1 MLKRL
6 YVDNFRCLVDVELNF
21 DSINLFLGDN
31 GSGKSTTFEALSKL
45 QSLTTTDSNVRTI
58 FKLSDYT
65 RWQNPNF
72 YSLDQNPDQV
82 FELEF
87 LSNGGIYKYE
97 LKINFWDQSE
107 QSLDVSDIDSEG
119 VVFAPREKWIS
130 TTIKSERLWFND
142 ELLLDIDGQK
152 VKIVLDNG
160 TINESSRYNFYQSIF
175 PLLRSDDNNKKI
187 LWFRNR
193 MKRLVIIKVM
203 PNVIV
208 NESSKESPFLSNNIE
223 NYVSW
228 YRYIFDSSSAL
239 FNKNEEKPVN
249 RLTQALQDIFDAFVE
264 FRLELISEKVVVLK
278 LVFANKDGHRQYDEY
293 SLSELSD
300 GEKNLVVLYS
310 LFYGLESKDYTL
322 CIDEPDN
329 FLALPEIQPWLIQL
343 YDLCSEGKLQALLI
357 SHHPELI
364 NYLLASP
371 IGYWFGRESNSPV
384 KVKPITNQ
392 ESEESG
398 LLMSELIA
406 RGWLNG

>member
-1 MLKRL
+1 
-6 YVDNFRCLVDVELNF
+6 
-21 DSINLFLGDN
+21 
-31 GSGKSTTFEALSKL
+31 
-45 QSLTTTDSNVRTI
+45 
-58 FKLSDYT
+58 
-65 RWQNPNF
+65 
-72 YSLDQNPDQV
+72 
-82 FELEF
+82 
-87 LSNGGIYKYE
+87 
-97 LKINFWDQSE
+97 
-107 QSLDVSDIDSEG
+107 
-119 VVFAPREKWIS
+119 
-130 TTIKSERLWFND
+130 
-142 ELLLDIDGQK
+142 
-152 VKIVLDNG
+152 
-160 TINESSRYNFYQSIF
+160 
-175 PLLRSDDNNKKI
+175 
-187 LWFRNR
+187 
-193 MKRLVIIKVM
+193 MKRLVIIKIM

-208 NESSKESPFLSNNIE
+208 NESSKEGPFLSNNIE

-239 FNKNEEKPVN
+239 FKKNEEKPVN
-249 RLTQALQDIFDAFVE
+249 RLTQALQDIFDAFVG
-264 FRLELISEKVVVLK
+264 FRLELISEKIVVLK
-278 LVFANKDGHRQYDEY
+278 LVFANKDGYRQYDEY

-300 GEKNLVVLYS
+300 GEKNLVVLHS

-371 IGYWFGRESNSPV
+371 VGYWFERESNSPV

-398 LLMSELIA
+398 LSMSELIA